1 MSIFEAIKI
10 GLIEIFSNKVRSLLT
25 MLGVIFGVGAVIAIV
40 SIGEGARVETLRQL
54 ESLGVR
60 NIVVEE
66 SELDQLKTEEKIGKG
81 LMGLTFGEA
90 LALSEVL
97 GESVEAVCAEKTIY
111 SSVFGEEE
119 IQGARVIGTD
129 QYFPVVNRVNLAE
142 GRFLSAMDIDTNAK
156 VCVIG
161 AALRREVFAFDE
173 AIDQKIRVGEY
184 WLTVVGVLE
193 DTKVLGSGEHE
204 EDEDFEVAD
213 INMDLYLPLTTSDT
227 FSFSWRNTQS
237 GQMTRSQMFKQW
249 YSQMPHTPEGMLVQR
264 LELKVAPGYS
274 LLAVAKFV
282 ERFLTRSH
290 DEYADFRV
298 SIPSELL
305 RQRKRTQRV
314 FNIVLGAVAGITLLV
329 GGIGIMNI
337 MLATVSQRVREIG
350 IRRSIG
356 ASEED
361 ILFQFLIE
369 SVTIAFIGGV
379 IGILFGILLAN
390 VIAGYADWAVVINA
404 KAVIVS
410 VTVSTLV
417 GVIFG
422 FYPAE
427 KASRLDPIEALR
439 V

>member
-1 MSIFEAIKI
+1 M
-10 GLIEIFSNKVRSLLT
+10 
-25 MLGVIFGVGAVIAIV
+25 
-40 SIGEGARVETLRQL
+40 
-54 ESLGVR
+54 
-60 NIVVEE
+60 
-66 SELDQLKTEEKIGKG
+66 
-81 LMGLTFGEA
+81 
-90 LALSEVL
+90 
-97 GESVEAVCAEKTIY
+97 
-111 SSVFGEEE
+111 
-119 IQGARVIGTD
+119 
-129 QYFPVVNRVNLAE
+129 
-142 GRFLSAMDIDTNAK
+142 
-156 VCVIG
+156 
-161 AALRREVFAFDE
+161 
-173 AIDQKIRVGEY
+173 
-184 WLTVVGVLE
+184 
-193 DTKVLGSGEHE
+193 
-204 EDEDFEVAD
+204 
-213 INMDLYLPLTTSDT
+213 
-227 FSFSWRNTQS
+227 
-237 GQMTRSQMFKQW
+237 
-249 YSQMPHTPEGMLVQR
+249 
-264 LELKVAPGYS
+264 ELKVAPGYS

-282 ERFLTRSH
+282 ERFLNRAH
-290 DEYADFRV
+290 EDFADFRV

-379 IGILFGILLAN
+379 LGIAFGVLLAHA
-390 VIAGYADWAVVINA
+390 IGSYAHWAVIINA

-410 VTVSTLV
+410 VTVSMLV